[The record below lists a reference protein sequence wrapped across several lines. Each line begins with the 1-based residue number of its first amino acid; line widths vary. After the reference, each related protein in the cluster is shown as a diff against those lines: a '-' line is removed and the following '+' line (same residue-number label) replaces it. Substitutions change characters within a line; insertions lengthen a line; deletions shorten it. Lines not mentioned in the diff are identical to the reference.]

1 MLSVSRSCAIAGR
14 RPAVSVVHY
23 AEVSASEV
31 IVGSHAGSGHTDFA
45 GACSHAE
52 FLGGHLQDV
61 VRAEH
66 GEAVLAEMIEAVRR
80 ASRA

>member
-1 MLSVSRSCAIAGR
+1 VDRWEKARG
-14 RPAVSVVHY
+14 VVVHY